1 MFVNISIHFKSWYNE
16 NIKYKKEVFLMT
28 KDTKKIL
35 LAILSFF
42 IPIIG
47 IILYFIYTPKK
58 DAKLFGLL
66 GLIGI
71 VLWVFGGIRLF

>member
-1 MFVNISIHFKSWYNE
+1 
-16 NIKYKKEVFLMT
+16 MT
-28 KDTKKIL
+28 KDTKKL
-35 LAILSFF
+35 LLSILSLF

-58 DAKLFGLL
+58 DAKLFGIL

-71 VLWVFGGIRLF
+71 VIWGFGGLRLF

>member
-1 MFVNISIHFKSWYNE
+1 
-16 NIKYKKEVFLMT
+16 MT
-28 KDTKKIL
+28 KDTKKLL
-35 LAILSFF
+35 LAVLSLF

-66 GLIGI
+66 GLISIIIWG
-71 VLWVFGGIRLF
+71 FGGLNLF